1 MRIGMM
7 SFAHMHAAS
16 YASCLSQIDG
26 VEIAGIFDEDED
38 RGKAMAKRFCGEKYY
53 SDYDELLKQ
62 GMDAVIVCAAN
73 ADHKEYVIAA
83 AEAGCGHILCEKP
96 IATTL
101 EDAQAMVDRC
111 REKGA
116 KFGIAFPCRYIPA
129 VMGAKRSLEEKAI
142 GKLLAAR
149 TTNHGSM
156 PGGWFIQAEKSGG
169 GALMDHTPHVVD
181 LLRWFMDSDAV
192 EVYAEAD
199 TLFHDMDIDDAG
211 LLTIQF
217 DNGVFATLDTS
228 WSRTKSF
235 PTWGDVTME
244 IVGMDGVISVD
255 AFAQDLD
262 LYSDAKMKAQYV
274 YWGDNMD
281 LGLVQ
286 DFVDSVSGKKP
297 FQVTGEDGLR
307 ALEVAMAAYISAEKN
322 MPVKIADIRPK

>member
-38 RGKAMAKRFCGEKYY
+38 RGKTMAKRFCEGKYY

-62 GMDAVIVCAAN
+62 EMDAVIVCSAN

-111 REKGA
+111 RGKGA
-116 KFGIAFPCRYIPA
+116 EFGIAFPCRYIPA
-129 VMGAKRSLEEKAI
+129 VMGAKRSLEDKAI

-169 GALMDHTPHVVD
+169 GAVMDHTPHVVD